1 MWFSFIGSP
10 WLTYLL
16 TTNRQLQHPAGWSP
30 VGPLLLISILWYYSP
45 ACPERTKFTACLWV
59 APGRRGKAGE
69 NIEIKSQR
77 LWHWTPAAACN
88 LGFCNIERE
97 RRGDHSSVQDGAW
110 SPSTVVFPLGQL
122 SNLKVK
128 FWNLSK
134 IPLKSNMKKTVVIGA
149 HETVK
154 LRQSRE
160 DPSTPEPSC
169 PSPGLQPSL
178 KQHQPSW
185 WEVTATRE
193 SENEARWPI

>member
-1 MWFSFIGSP
+1 MEPRWTLASDKHFVVWQS
-10 WLTYLL
+10 
-16 TTNRQLQHPAGWSP
+16 
-30 VGPLLLISILWYYSP
+30 
-45 ACPERTKFTACLWV
+45 CLSRKDKAHSVSV

-97 RRGDHSSVQDGAW
+97 RRGDHSSVQGGAW
-110 SPSTVVFPLGQL
+110 SPRTVAFPLGQF

-134 IPLKSNMKKTVVIGA
+134 IPPKSNMKKTAVIGA
-149 HETVK
+149 HEAVK

-178 KQHQPSW
+178 KQHQPAW

-193 SENEARWPI
+193 SRKRS